1 MLASAMLANDS
12 TYRSS
17 FSKSGATAT
26 QTFPT
31 LNIVCCISWWISL
44 LQVNIKDT
52 TKTMILSAALG
63 LREKMWK
70 NQRGTF
76 CFGIPN
82 YVRLSRPLYSPPW
95 RRQIYESPNR
105 PDKIKFWSSL
115 SFRPSSQKL
124 KKKIIFWFGF
134 CANFASISSV
144 TRNDFVKTS
153 ETCKTA
159 CAGYLAWISSDYFE
173 SFLLPQWEEKTTRSN
188 RMNFRLLGN
197 THVRTG

>member
-17 FSKSGATAT
+17 FSKTGATAT
-26 QTFPT
+26 QMFPT
-31 LNIVCCISWWISL
+31 LTIVCCISWWISL

-76 CFGIPN
+76 CFGILN
-82 YVRLSRPLYSPPW
+82 YVCISIPYILPPPGYGKKIPSTSP
-95 RRQIYESPNR
+95 QISQ
-105 PDKIKFWSSL
+105 IKFL
-115 SFRPSSQKL
+115 LAHLPKNL
-124 KKKIIFWFGF
+124 KNLIFWLGF

-144 TRNDFVKTS
+144 TRSCFVKTS
-153 ETCKTA
+153 ETCKTS
-159 CAGYLAWISSDYFE
+159 CAG
-173 SFLLPQWEEKTTRSN
+173 
-188 RMNFRLLGN
+188 
-197 THVRTG
+197 